1 MSGKYASLVERFLV
15 AEPVHRIAARM
26 ILMALQEEAI
36 EPLADAYFAG
46 VNDEQGIA
54 ILDLMA
60 DIGGYEALNIMR
72 EIVRHETKHLKLRV
86 AAAQGLL
93 HNEDNLSPKEVKAI
107 KRFLS
112 EYAPQDE
119 EQ

>member
-1 MSGKYASLVERFLV
+1 MSGKYDSLVERFLV
-15 AEPVHRIAARM
+15 AEPIHRIAARM
-26 ILMALQEEAI
+26 ILLALQEEAV

-72 EIVRHETKHLKLRV
+72 DIIRHETKRPKLRV
-86 AAAQGLL
+86 AAGQGLL
-93 HNEDNLSPKEVKAI
+93 RNEDNLSPKELKAI

-112 EYAPQDE
+112 KYASKED
-119 EQ
+119 